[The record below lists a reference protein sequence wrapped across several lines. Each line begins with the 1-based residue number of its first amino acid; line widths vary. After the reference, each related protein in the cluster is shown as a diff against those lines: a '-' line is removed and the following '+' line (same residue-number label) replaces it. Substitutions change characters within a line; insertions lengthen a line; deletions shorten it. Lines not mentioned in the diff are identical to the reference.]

1 MLQNAGLQSLK
12 KFLFPQYYSMFSTLQ
27 VCYENVLYK
36 FTFDIDIDV
45 DIADGADVLDKGK
58 VTVERYS
65 ENFNMVGQRD

>member
-1 MLQNAGLQSLK
+1 
-12 KFLFPQYYSMFSTLQ
+12 MFSTLQ